1 MVTDFIKKFVKVFW
15 LLPGFLLW
23 ASFPP
28 MGEMVDSLFALAPLL
43 WLSRNR
49 DAKTS
54 FRRWFLNG
62 FLFWF
67 ATLSW
72 MPAIVKNGGPWPL
85 VVLGWGALSAY
96 CALYFGAFG
105 WLSAKVWAWVKDE
118 GTAWR
123 KPPRHPYA
131 RRLFAILVAEPVL
144 WCGLELVRSRFLGGF
159 AWNHLGLPLVRIIT
173 ENGEEPR
180 CDYVSCPPGCM
191 GGGIRNA
198 TKVPGSVTILSGDEI
213 RYASGNYKKDASGMT
228 VKIRG
233 NTSAYP
239 AKKPF
244 KIKLQKKA
252 DLLGRGNDAK
262 YKDKEW
268 LLLRYDQLKML
279 AGLKVNELI
288 GMSWT
293 PAFQFVNLVFNGDYR
308 GVYMLAESVKRN
320 EDCRLRVSKAGYVI
334 EYDAYWWN
342 EDVTFTNGWNP
353 SMAYT
358 FKYPDSDDVTPEE
371 VAYIR
376 KYIGRVESAIV
387 DGTYEQRID
396 VVSFARWLAAHDILG
411 SLDGAGSNMYLTKY
425 DATDNSKLAMAN
437 LWDFDGIYQRK
448 DTWATAHIWGANYFP
463 TLLSSTNPAFREAY
477 ANVCEGN
484 ARTICKVTAN
494 YLKNFANSD
503 TGKALDASLVQ
514 DNKRWHG
521 GEVPVEQ
528 CYMVAKEW
536 FDSRPG
542 WLLNAVASL
551 R

>member
-1 MVTDFIKKFVKVFW
+1 MDKRVVIRWTAALCLLLSACSHPAEEKPDEPLPTLAKLAMLTKSVSLTSGGEAYVDFKVNPYEAAFDYDVENGRCAISLSNQYGTEAAFSFRIKRIAPLSDSYADVGKYRVWLEDSFVKHTYEE
-15 LLPGFLLW
+15 LCCLQLTDAYGRKSRSDGFKVNC
-23 ASFPP
+23 ACDP
-28 MGEMVDSLFALAPLL
+28 
-43 WLSRNR
+43 
-49 DAKTS
+49 
-54 FRRWFLNG
+54 
-62 FLFWF
+62 
-67 ATLSW
+67 ATR
-72 MPAIVKNGGPWPL
+72 A
-85 VVLGWGALSAY
+85 VL
-96 CALYFGAFG
+96 
-105 WLSAKVWAWVKDE
+105 D
-118 GTAWR
+118 
-123 KPPRHPYA
+123 
-131 RRLFAILVAEPVL
+131 
-144 WCGLELVRSRFLGGF
+144 
-159 AWNHLGLPLVRIIT
+159 LGLPLVRIIT

-279 AGLKVNELI
+279 AGSKVNELI

-425 DATDNSKLAMAN
+425 DATDNSKLEMAN